1 MGGSG
6 GRPSWGPRRC
16 REATTGAGA
25 GSTTSSCLTKINRRR
40 QGRLC
45 VAPVE
50 ARRPRHQREPK
61 HRAPRRAEV
70 ALGVAPVE
78 ARRPHA
84 TGSPNPERHRASP
97 TPSHRR
103 DSSVARKDAK
113 PQSRKAAKLSRLC
126 AFARPRPRRA
136 EARRPYTTESPD
148 PERHRAHPEPSPR
161 LVCGAQRRKAA
172 KPQSRKALP
181 PLRLRATSPPPRR
194 GETPPPPPRAQTPS
208 ATTPRHPP
216 GRDARRAAP
225 TPPPSSPGPCA
236 QTSAATVWR
245 RPRHRRPR

>member
-113 PQSRKAAKLSRLC
+113 PQSRRALQPLRLC
-126 AFARPRPRRA
+126 GLARPSPRRA
-136 EARRPYTTESPD
+136 EARRPHATGSPN

-161 LVCGAQRRKAA
+161 LVCGAQRRKDA
-172 KPQSRKALP
+172 KTQSSTAFA
-181 PLRLRATSPPPRR
+181 PLRDLAPAAPRR
-194 GETPPPPPRAQTPS
+194 DAPAMDGSPNPKRHNAPP
-208 ATTPRHPP
+208 H
-216 GRDARRAAP
+216 RRA
-225 TPPPSSPGPCA
+225 
-236 QTSAATVWR
+236 
-245 RPRHRRPR
+245 

>member
-126 AFARPRPRRA
+126 AFVRPRPRRA
-136 EARRPYTTESPD
+136 EARRPPDGSPN
-148 PERHRAHPEPSPR
+148 PERHRA
-161 LVCGAQRRKAA
+161 
-172 KPQSRKALP
+172 P
-181 PLRLRATSPPPRR
+181 PHCR
-194 GETPPPPPRAQTPS
+194 GEAPS
-208 ATTPRHPP
+208 R
-216 GRDARRAAP
+216 P

-236 QTSAATVWR
+236 QTWGATVWR
-245 RPRHRRPR
+245 RPRRGRRR